1 MPQVE
6 SVRSREQIL
15 VVDDEPMICESC
27 KEILEDEGFFVDMA
41 YSGEEGLRKGLEKKF
56 DLVILD
62 IRMPDISGMTL
73 LKRMKTEQKN
83 TPVVMIT
90 AYSTVESAVEA
101 MKLGARDFV
110 PKPFT
115 PEELSQ
121 VVRSVIVKKG
131 EMGERI
137 PGEQII
143 PKEMVRKALEGQK
156 LQAQYTVAVE
166 IDKCIGC
173 QMCMIDCAAHHAE
186 GEDLPV
192 VYPQSWKLL
201 SQSRLF
207 VELEGP
213 HPVPLLCKQCETA
226 PCATVCPTGSI
237 EVDETYGLKIAGK
250 ELCIGCR
257 SCQLA
262 CPFGLISMDRE
273 GKIAQKCDMCLER
286 VKEGIEPVCVQ
297 VCPRGA
303 LSLKPMEE
311 AITEVRKKMAGQALR
326 ANQQKISIANRWS

>member
-15 VVDDEPMICESC
+15 VVDDEPMICKSC

-121 VVRSVIVKKG
+121 VVRSVIMKKG

-213 HPVPLLCKQCETA
+213 NPVPLLCKQCETA

-326 ANQQKISIANRWS
+326 ANQQKISRSSPN